1 MKKYVKPMVALERY
15 ELSQTIVADCAWEMT
30 NATFETACIA
40 NPDQKHLGPFYNGTL
55 FNTNNVCTYN
65 VDDGF
70 EFYCYQNGSDARIS
84 LFKS

>member
-15 ELSQTIVADCAWEMT
+15 ELSQTIADCAWEMT
-30 NATFETACIA
+30 NATFENACMA
-40 NPDQKHLGPFYNGTL
+40 NPDPNHLAPFYSGPL
-55 FNTNNVCTYN
+55 FNTDNRCTYK

-70 EFYCYQNGSDARIS
+70 EFYCYQNGSDAGIS